1 MNGGIFVNTP
11 KIYHTFKVNYFQL
24 LNNQD
29 KQT

>member
-1 MNGGIFVNTP
+1 MKEVIFVNTP